1 MKRINLKLNG
11 VIYINH
17 QTTLKLIQEFIN
29 DSYAGRRLTI
39 KGSRLKEGS
48 VSNYLIL
55 QRLLMQYCKAKK
67 FELRIYVESNLSIT
81 QKNNANLWYIK
92 FYKEFTDYLYDELHY
107 FDNFQNHSN
116 YQTYSP
122 K

>member
-81 QKNNANLWYIK
+81 QKNNANLLKLASIDLDYNHTT
-92 FYKEFTDYLYDELHY
+92 FYQKNTKQGIVFY
-107 FDNFQNHSN
+107 NSN
-116 YQTYSP
+116 MTKS
-122 K
+122 